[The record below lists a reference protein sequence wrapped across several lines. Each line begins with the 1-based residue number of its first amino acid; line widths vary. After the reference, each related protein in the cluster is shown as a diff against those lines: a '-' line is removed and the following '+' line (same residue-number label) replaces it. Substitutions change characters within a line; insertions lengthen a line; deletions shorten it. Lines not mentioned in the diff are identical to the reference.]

1 MRLRVASTVLPENC
15 SLQRLRQHRC
25 RVCEGQRQKV
35 PALASRPLQA
45 HPARTCLARVRRLE
59 EHGYIVGYRAIV
71 APSGRG
77 VRLEGWADIRFG
89 QLTPELTRAFGRLVA
104 AAPEIVEAHRIAGRS
119 DYVVRFCAGD
129 MSAWNAFRE
138 RLDALGGQAEA
149 QFNLLV
155 EAVK

>member
-1 MRLRVASTVLPENC
+1 MAMTRFRIRLDDTDRKILSVLAQDASLTNRDLARRIGVAPS
-15 SLQRLRQHRC
+15 
-25 RVCEGQRQKV
+25 
-35 PALASRPLQA
+35 
-45 HPARTCLARVRRLE
+45 TCLARVRRLE